1 MRKLHR
7 IPRTARRFITKDIS
21 FAAMFIT
28 VCPPVLSHGKNDNNL
43 PPQKKACIRQGCEK
57 SCKRKISYKTKYRC
71 LGWRDSNPCR
81 PSVPLFG
88 TFRPFRLDLRQQAC
102 TSKNE
107 NCSKIVYCRVQ
118 SSFAWA
124 DFCSGKA
131 KPAAN
136 TWCICKGFNAAWAKI
151 SRSKPTRVQ
160 VPSA

>member
-1 MRKLHR
+1 M
-7 IPRTARRFITKDIS
+7 PAFCS
-21 FAAMFIT
+21 
-28 VCPPVLSHGKNDNNL
+28 
-43 PPQKKACIRQGCEK
+43 
-57 SCKRKISYKTKYRC
+57 
-71 LGWRDSNPCR
+71 GWRDSNPCR

-136 TWCICKGFNAAWAKI
+136 TWRICKGFNAAWAKI

-160 VPSA
+160 VPSAYRHGVFSGGYGFYVLYIIKHQSGFVTATHPRQSAVSPTHCTEIIVFRVKVLIYRFRCCKILS

>member
-1 MRKLHR
+1 MPVGISRKK
-7 IPRTARRFITKDIS
+7 RRLQGDFPLL
-21 FAAMFIT
+21 AAIRRLFSRLLI
-28 VCPPVLSHGKNDNNL
+28 
-43 PPQKKACIRQGCEK
+43 KACIRQGCEK
-57 SCKRKISYKTKYRC
+57 SCKRKISYKTKYRY

-136 TWCICKGFNAAWAKI
+136 TWRICKGFNAAWAKT

-160 VPSA
+160 VPSD